1 MIKKVTVFKK
11 PDKSDAFT
19 MVLTDPTNVTDKTG
33 FAIDNIEGLGPVKAD
48 INTTEMVIDGDLF
61 NSARVGKRN
70 IVLEL
75 IFYSESGSGIE
86 STRQYSYQ
94 LFPMKKQ
101 VYIEIEE
108 DNRTVWTC
116 GYVEGNEPLI
126 FSPDCKTQVSII
138 CPDPRWYDSNGDVTT
153 PIIPNTSTTVE
164 YEGEVETGGYLTITI
179 GSAVKAPVYDGVPAF
194 TITCANPDGEAQLI
208 DVFTPIGGF
217 VEGDVITL
225 TSLPGNK
232 GCIWTDTADADHN
245 ALHLINKNPDWI
257 KFEPGLNTIRINDP
271 NNAISEASFV
281 NPVCYEGV

>member
-1 MIKKVTVFKK
+1 MIKKVTVFQK

-33 FAIDNIEGLGPVKAD
+33 FAIDNIDGLGPVEAD

-94 LFPMKKQ
+94 LFPIKKQ
-101 VYIEIEE
+101 VYIEIEA
-108 DNRTVWTC
+108 DNRTVWTY
-116 GYVEGNEPLI
+116 GYVEKNEPLI
-126 FSPDCKTQVSII
+126 FSDMCKTQVSLI
-138 CPDPRWYDSNGDVTT
+138 CPDPKWYDSNGDVTT
-153 PIIPNTSTTVE
+153 PIIPNTSTTIE

-179 GSAVKAPVYDGVPAF
+179 GSSVEAPVHAGVPAF
-194 TITCANPDGEAQLI
+194 TITCANPDGDAQLI

-217 VEGDVITL
+217 VEGDIITL
-225 TSLPGNK
+225 TSVLGNK
-232 GCIWTDTADADHN
+232 GCVWTDTADADHN
-245 ALHLINKNPDWI
+245 ALNLISQNPDWI
-257 KFEPGLNTIRINDP
+257 TFKSGLNTIRINDP

>member
-1 MIKKVTVFKK
+1 MIKKVTVFQK

-33 FAIDNIEGLGPVKAD
+33 FAIDNIDGLGPVEAD
-48 INTTEMVIDGDLF
+48 INTTEMVVDGDLF

-70 IVLEL
+70 IVIEL

-94 LFPMKKQ
+94 LFPIKKK
-101 VYIEIEE
+101 VCIEIEA
-108 DNRTVWTC
+108 DNRTVWTY
-116 GYVEGNEPLI
+116 GYVEKNEPLI
-126 FSPDCKTQVSII
+126 FSDMCKTQVSLI
-138 CPDPRWYDSNGDVTT
+138 CPDPKWYDSNGDVTT
-153 PIIPNTSTTVE
+153 PIIPNANTTIE

-179 GSAVKAPVYDGVPAF
+179 GSAVEAPVHAGVPAF
-194 TITCANPDGEAQLI
+194 TITCANPDGDAQLI

-217 VEGDVITL
+217 VEGDIITL
-225 TSLPGNK
+225 TSVLGNK

-245 ALHLINKNPDWI
+245 ALNLINQNPDWI
-257 KFEPGLNTIRINDP
+257 TFKSGLNTIHINDP

>member
-1 MIKKVTVFKK
+1 MIKKVTVFQK

-33 FAIDNIEGLGPVKAD
+33 FAIDNIDGLGPVEAD
-48 INTTEMVIDGDLF
+48 INTTEMVVDGDLF

-94 LFPMKKQ
+94 LFPIKKQ
-101 VYIEIEE
+101 VYIEIEA
-108 DNRTVWTC
+108 DNRTVWTY
-116 GYVEGNEPLI
+116 GYVEKNEPLI
-126 FSPDCKTQVSII
+126 FSDMCKTQVSLI
-138 CPDPRWYDSNGDVTT
+138 CPDPKWYDSNGDVTT
-153 PIIPNTSTTVE
+153 PIIPNTSTTIE

-179 GSAVKAPVYDGVPAF
+179 GSSVEAPVHAGVPAF
-194 TITCANPDGEAQLI
+194 TITCANPDGDAQLI

-217 VEGDVITL
+217 VEGDIITL
-225 TSLPGNK
+225 TSVLGNK
-232 GCIWTDTADADHN
+232 GCVWTDTADADHN
-245 ALHLINKNPDWI
+245 ALNLISQNPDWI
-257 KFEPGLNTIRINDP
+257 TFKSGLNTIRINDP

>member
-33 FAIDNIEGLGPVKAD
+33 FAIDKIDGLGPVKAD
-48 INTTEMVIDGDLF
+48 INTTEMVVDGDLF

-94 LFPMKKQ
+94 LFPIKKQ

-108 DNRTVWTC
+108 DNRTVWTY
-116 GYVEGNEPLI
+116 GRVEENEPLI
-126 FSPDCKTQVSII
+126 FSNNSGSQVSII
-138 CPDPRWYDSNGDVTT
+138 CPDPKWYDSDGDVTT
-153 PIIPNTSTTVE
+153 PIIPNTNTTIE
-164 YEGEVETGGYLTITI
+164 YDGEVETGGYLTIAI
-179 GSAVKAPVYDGVPAF
+179 GSSVEAPVHDGVPAF
-194 TITCANPDGEAQLI
+194 TITCANPDGDAQLI

-217 VEGDVITL
+217 VEGDIITL
-225 TSLPGNK
+225 TSILGDK
-232 GCIWTDTADADHN
+232 GCVWTDTADADHN
-245 ALHLINKNPDWI
+245 ALNLISQNPDWI
-257 KFEPGLNTIRINDP
+257 QVKPGLNTIRINDP

>member
-1 MIKKVTVFKK
+1 MIKKVTVFQK

-33 FAIDNIEGLGPVKAD
+33 FAIDNIDGLGPVEAD
-48 INTTEMVIDGDLF
+48 INTTEMVVDGDLF

-94 LFPMKKQ
+94 LFPIKKQ
-101 VYIEIEE
+101 VYIEIEA
-108 DNRTVWTC
+108 DNRTVWTY
-116 GYVEGNEPLI
+116 GYVEKNEPLI
-126 FSPDCKTQVSII
+126 FSDMCKTQISLI
-138 CPDPRWYDSNGDVTT
+138 CPDPKLYDSDGDMST
-153 PIIPNTSTTVE
+153 PIIPNTSTTIE
-164 YEGEVETGGYLTITI
+164 YDGEVETGGYLTITI
-179 GSAVKAPVYDGVPAF
+179 GSAVEAPVHDGVPAF
-194 TITCANPDGEAQLI
+194 TITCANPDGDAQLI
-208 DVFTPIGGF
+208 DIFTPIGGF

-225 TSLPGNK
+225 TSVLGNK

-245 ALHLINKNPDWI
+245 ALNLISQNPDWI
-257 KFEPGLNTIRINDP
+257 TFKSGLNTIRINDP

>member
-1 MIKKVTVFKK
+1 MIKKVTVFQK

-33 FAIDNIEGLGPVKAD
+33 FAIDNIDGLGPVEAD
-48 INTTEMVIDGDLF
+48 INTTEMVVDGDLF

-94 LFPMKKQ
+94 LFPIKKQ
-101 VYIEIEE
+101 VYIEIEA
-108 DNRTVWTC
+108 DNRTVWTY
-116 GYVEGNEPLI
+116 GYVEKNEPLI
-126 FSPDCKTQVSII
+126 FSDMCKTQVSLI
-138 CPDPRWYDSNGDVTT
+138 CPDPKWYDSNGDVTT
-153 PIIPNTSTTVE
+153 PIIPNTNTTIE
-164 YEGEVETGGYLTITI
+164 YDGEVETGGYLTITI
-179 GSAVKAPVYDGVPAF
+179 GSAVEAPVHAGVPAF
-194 TITCANPDGEAQLI
+194 TITCANPDGDAQLI

-225 TSLPGNK
+225 TSVLGNK

-245 ALHLINKNPDWI
+245 ALNLISQNPDWI
-257 KFEPGLNTIRINDP
+257 TFKSGLNTIRINDP

>member
-1 MIKKVTVFKK
+1 MIKKVTVFQK

-33 FAIDNIEGLGPVKAD
+33 FAIDNIDGLGPVEAD
-48 INTTEMVIDGDLF
+48 INTTEMVVDGDLF

-94 LFPMKKQ
+94 LFPIKKQ
-101 VYIEIEE
+101 VYIEVEA
-108 DNRTVWTC
+108 DNRTVWTY
-116 GYVEGNEPLI
+116 GYVEKNEPLI
-126 FSPDCKTQVSII
+126 FSDMCKTQVSLI
-138 CPDPRWYDSNGDVTT
+138 CPDPKWYDSNGDVTT
-153 PIIPNTSTTVE
+153 PIIPNANTTIE

-179 GSAVKAPVYDGVPAF
+179 GSSVEAPVHAGVPAF

-225 TSLPGNK
+225 TSVLGNK

-245 ALHLINKNPDWI
+245 ALNLISQNPDWI
-257 KFEPGLNTIRINDP
+257 TFKTGLNTIRINDP